1 MARKRLLMGY
11 WDCKYCDTKKILGT
25 ERVCPNCGRPRGKDT
40 KFYLDGEH
48 VELTAEQAKTKN
60 KGADWLCPYCDTL
73 NSALNEVCE
82 SCGSPKTDS
91 KKDYFNMNE
100 KPDDSAEE
108 EYNHDSENNK
118 QEASSNLNSERLQNL
133 FPEKLTKFTGKILP
147 ILLAVILL
155 SGLIWL
161 FIPKNQELTIV
172 NKSWQYTQKIES
184 YETFRESD
192 WSLPANARLVDKK
205 SEIHHY
211 DQEFDHYET
220 RTRQVSESVL
230 DGYDESCSY
239 SDNGDGSFSETC
251 VDVPRYRTEYHT
263 EEYQEAVYKD
273 VPVYQTKYYYDIDKW
288 VYKRSVISSGT
299 TNEPYWE
306 EYILAD
312 NERAGEKVTEYWIEG
327 YIKKPNKT
335 KKYEVNEKVW
345 RGVRIGE
352 TYSVKISVLG
362 LTEIKI

>member
-40 KFYLDGEH
+40 KFYLDGDH
-48 VELTAEQAKTKN
+48 VELTEEQAKTKN

-82 SCGSPKTDS
+82 SCGSPRADS
-91 KKDYFNMNE
+91 KKDYFNMND
-100 KPDDSAEE
+100 KPDAPVEE
-108 EYNHDSENNK
+108 EYKH
-118 QEASSNLNSERLQNL
+118 NLELPP
-133 FPEKLTKFTGKILP
+133 FKKFLNFAVKALP
-147 ILLAVILL
+147 ILLAVLLL

-161 FIPKNQELTIV
+161 FIPKNQDLTIV

-239 SDNGDGSFSETC
+239 SDNGDGSFTETC
-251 VDVPRYRTEYHT
+251 VDIPRYRTEYRT
-263 EEYQEAVYKD
+263 EEYQEAVYRD

-299 TNEPYWE
+299 TNEPHWD
-306 EYILAD
+306 EYVLAD
-312 NERAGEKVTEYWIEG
+312 NERAGEKIKEYWVEG

-335 KKYEVNEKVW
+335 KKYEVDEKAW

-362 LTEIKI
+362 LTEIKM